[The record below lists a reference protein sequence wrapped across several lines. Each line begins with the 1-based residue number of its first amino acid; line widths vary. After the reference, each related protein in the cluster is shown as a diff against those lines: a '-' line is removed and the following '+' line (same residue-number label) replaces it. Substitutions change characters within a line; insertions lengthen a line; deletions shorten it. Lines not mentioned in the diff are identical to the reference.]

1 MIFSW
6 VFLNRV
12 RSLNENEKLSFKRHF
27 QHWPLHR
34 WLRQKTFEITICD
47 PWIQKMNVTNN
58 TIFFRHFKQGFS
70 IFCGVFFYIK
80 VSPFYRITDSC
91 FFSLFTLDFNIF
103 PFFLTMISVGKK
115 QYKHTLESLQNF

>member
-70 IFCGVFFYIK
+70 IFLEFLW
-80 VSPFYRITDSC
+80 C
-91 FFSLFTLDFNIF
+91 FFLYKSVTFLQDTRQLF
-103 PFFLTMISVGKK
+103 FFLCSPM
-115 QYKHTLESLQNF
+115 

>member
-58 TIFFRHFKQGFS
+58 TIFFDISSKVFRFFWS
-70 IFCGVFFYIK
+70 FCGVFFLYK
-80 VSPFYRITDSC
+80 SVTFLQDNRQLF

-103 PFFLTMISVGKK
+103 PFF
-115 QYKHTLESLQNF
+115 